1 MVDMT
6 YFQTLKRLLS
16 VFALVGAS
24 VLIPTSIAL
33 AHTDIVSTSPAANAD
48 VNVSQES
55 ISITF
60 SEPPLIDGA
69 AIVVMNEAG
78 DTLDSPAPTL
88 AGATLSIPWPT
99 DLTPGEV
106 LVTWRAT
113 ADDGHV
119 LSNEFSFKYTAAAES
134 GVAPSALPADA
145 GTGTPEPMMSALDTP
160 VTIALPLGDA
170 EISGSNNTFTIVAI
184 GALAGLIAVGLYL
197 RRSR

>member
-6 YFQTLKRLLS
+6 YLQTLKRLLS
-16 VFALVGAS
+16 VFTLVGAS

-33 AHTDIVSTSPAANAD
+33 AHTDIVSTSPAANTD

-55 ISITF
+55 ISITL

-78 DTLDSPAPTL
+78 DILDSPAPAL
-88 AGATLSIPWPT
+88 AGATLTIPWPT

-113 ADDGHV
+113 AADGHV
-119 LSNEFSFKYTAAAES
+119 VSNEFRFKYTAAAES
-134 GVAPSALPADA
+134 GVA
-145 GTGTPEPMMSALDTP
+145 GTETPEPMMSALDTP
-160 VTIALPLGDA
+160 DTTALPLGDGQV
-170 EISGSNNTFTIVAI
+170 SGSNNTLTIVAI
-184 GALAGLIAVGLYL
+184 SALAGLIAVGPYL
-197 RRSR
+197 RRGR

>member
-6 YFQTLKRLLS
+6 YFQTSKRLLS
-16 VFALVGAS
+16 VLALVGAS
-24 VLIPTSIAL
+24 VLGPISTAL
-33 AHTDIVSTSPAANAD
+33 AHTEIVSTSPAAKAD

-60 SEPPLIDGA
+60 SEPPLVDGA

-78 DTLDSPAPTL
+78 DILDSPAPTL
-88 AGATLSIPWPT
+88 AGATLSIPWPL
-99 DLTPGEV
+99 DLTPGIV

-160 VTIALPLGDA
+160 ITTALPLA
-170 EISGSNNTFTIVAI
+170 EDETSGASNTAAIVAI
-184 GALAGLIAVGLYL
+184 AALAGLIAVGLYL

>member
-33 AHTDIVSTSPAANAD
+33 AHTEIVSTSPAANAD

-88 AGATLSIPWPT
+88 AGATLSIPWP
-99 DLTPGEV
+99 
-106 LVTWRAT
+106 
-113 ADDGHV
+113 
-119 LSNEFSFKYTAAAES
+119 
-134 GVAPSALPADA
+134 
-145 GTGTPEPMMSALDTP
+145 MMSALDTP
-160 VTIALPLGDA
+160 VTTALPPGDA
-170 EISGSNNTFTIVAI
+170 EISGSNNTLTIVAI
-184 GALAGLIAVGLYL
+184 GALSGLIAVGLYI

>member
-145 GTGTPEPMMSALDTP
+145 GTGTPEPMMSALDAP
-160 VTIALPLGDA
+160 VTTALPLGDA

-184 GALAGLIAVGLYL
+184 GALFGLIAVGLYL

>member
-6 YFQTLKRLLS
+6 YFQTSKRLLS
-16 VFALVGAS
+16 VLTLVGAY
-24 VLIPTSIAL
+24 VLGPISTAL
-33 AHTDIVSTSPAANAD
+33 AHTDIVSTSPAAEAD

-60 SEPPLIDGA
+60 SEPPLVDGA

-78 DTLDSPAPTL
+78 DILDSPAPTL
-88 AGATLSIPWPT
+88 AGATLSIPWPI

-119 LSNEFSFKYTAAAES
+119 LSDEFSFKYTAAAES
-134 GVAPSALPADA
+134 GAAPSALPADA

-160 VTIALPLGDA
+160 ITTALPLA
-170 EISGSNNTFTIVAI
+170 EDETAGASNTAAIVAI
-184 GALAGLIAVGLYL
+184 AALAGLIAIGLYL

>member
-33 AHTDIVSTSPAANAD
+33 AHTEIVSTSPAANAD

-134 GVAPSALPADA
+134 GVA

-160 VTIALPLGDA
+160 VTTALPLGDA
-170 EISGSNNTFTIVAI
+170 EISGSNNTLTIVAI
-184 GALAGLIAVGLYL
+184 GALSGLIAVGLYI

>member
-1 MVDMT
+1 MRIIPT
-6 YFQTLKRLLS
+6 SRRLLS
-16 VFALVGAS
+16 ILALVGLYLFAP
-24 VLIPTSIAL
+24 VTTAV
-33 AHTDIVSTSPAANAD
+33 AHTEIVSTSPAANTD
-48 VNVSQES
+48 VNESQES

-99 DLTPGEV
+99 DLTPGQV

-119 LSNEFSFKYTAAAES
+119 LSNEFSFKYAAAAES

-145 GTGTPEPMMSALDTP
+145 GTGTPEPMMSALDAPIT
-160 VTIALPLGDA
+160 TALPLA
-170 EISGSNNTFTIVAI
+170 EDGTSGASNTAAIVAI
-184 GALAGLIAVGLYL
+184 SALAGLIAIGLYL

>member
-1 MVDMT
+1 MVDMS
-6 YFQTLKRLLS
+6 YLQNSKHLFS
-16 VFALVGAS
+16 VLALVGTS
-24 VLIPTSIAL
+24 VLGPISTAL
-33 AHTDIVSTSPAANAD
+33 AHTEIVSTSPVAEAD

-60 SEPPLIDGA
+60 SEPPLVNGA
-69 AIVVMNEAG
+69 AIVVMNEVG
-78 DTLDSPAPTL
+78 DILDSPAPTL
-88 AGATLSIPWPT
+88 AGATLSIPWPI

-113 ADDGHV
+113 AADGHV
-119 LSNEFSFKYTAAAES
+119 LSNEFSFKYTAAAET

-160 VTIALPLGDA
+160 VTTALPLA
-170 EISGSNNTFTIVAI
+170 EDETSGASNTAAIVAI
-184 GALAGLIAVGLYL
+184 SALAGLIAVGLYL

>member
-6 YFQTLKRLLS
+6 YFQTSKRLLS
-16 VFALVGAS
+16 VLALVGAS
-24 VLIPTSIAL
+24 VLGPISTAL
-33 AHTDIVSTSPAANAD
+33 AHTDVVSTSPTAEAD

-60 SEPPLIDGA
+60 SEPPLVDGA

-78 DTLDSPAPTL
+78 DILDSPAPTL
-88 AGATLSIPWPT
+88 AGATLSIPWPI

-119 LSNEFSFKYTAAAES
+119 LSDEFSFKYTAAAES

-160 VTIALPLGDA
+160 ITTALPLA
-170 EISGSNNTFTIVAI
+170 EDETAGASNTAAIVAI
-184 GALAGLIAVGLYL
+184 AALAGLIAIGLYL

>member
-1 MVDMT
+1 MRIIPT
-6 YFQTLKRLLS
+6 SRRLLS
-16 VFALVGAS
+16 ILALVGLYLFAP
-24 VLIPTSIAL
+24 VTTAV
-33 AHTDIVSTSPAANAD
+33 AHTEIVSTSPAANTD

-60 SEPPLIDGA
+60 SEPPLVAGA
-69 AIVVMNEAG
+69 AIVVMTEAG
-78 DTLDSPAPTL
+78 DILDSPAPTL
-88 AGATLSIPWPT
+88 AGATLSIPWPI

-160 VTIALPLGDA
+160 ITTALPLA
-170 EISGSNNTFTIVAI
+170 EDETSGASNTAAIVAI
-184 GALAGLIAVGLYL
+184 AAMAGLIAVGLYL

>member
-1 MVDMT
+1 MT

-145 GTGTPEPMMSALDTP
+145 GTGTPEPMMSALDAP
-160 VTIALPLGDA
+160 VTTALPLGDA

-184 GALAGLIAVGLYL
+184 GALSGLIAVGLYL

>member
-78 DTLDSPAPTL
+78 DTLDSPVPTL
-88 AGATLSIPWPT
+88 AGATLSIPWPA

-119 LSNEFSFKYTAAAES
+119 LSDEFSFKYTAAAES

-160 VTIALPLGDA
+160 VTTALPLGDA

-184 GALAGLIAVGLYL
+184 GALSGLIAVGLYL

>member
-6 YFQTLKRLLS
+6 YFQTLTRQLS

-24 VLIPTSIAL
+24 VLIPTSIAW
-33 AHTDIVSTSPAANAD
+33 AHTDLVSTSPAASTD

-69 AIVVMNEAG
+69 AIVVMNKAG

-134 GVAPSALPADA
+134 GVAPSALPADT

-160 VTIALPLGDA
+160 VTTALPPGDA

>member
-1 MVDMT
+1 MT

-33 AHTDIVSTSPAANAD
+33 AHTDIVSTSPAANGE

-145 GTGTPEPMMSALDTP
+145 GTGTPEPMMSALDAP
-160 VTIALPLGDA
+160 VTTALPLGDA

-184 GALAGLIAVGLYL
+184 GALSGLIAVGLYL

>member
-24 VLIPTSIAL
+24 VLIPTSITL

-145 GTGTPEPMMSALDTP
+145 GTGTPEPMMSALDAP
-160 VTIALPLGDA
+160 VTTALPLGDA

-184 GALAGLIAVGLYL
+184 GALSGLIAVGLYL

>member
-1 MVDMT
+1 MRIPT
-6 YFQTLKRLLS
+6 SRRLLS
-16 VFALVGAS
+16 ILALVGLYLFAP
-24 VLIPTSIAL
+24 VTTAV
-33 AHTDIVSTSPAANAD
+33 AHTEIVSTSPAANTD
-48 VNVSQES
+48 VNESQES

-60 SEPPLIDGA
+60 SELPLVAGA
-69 AIVVMNEAG
+69 AIVVMTEAG
-78 DTLDSPAPTL
+78 DILDSPAPIL
-88 AGATLSIPWPT
+88 AGATLSIPWPI

-160 VTIALPLGDA
+160 ITTALPLA
-170 EISGSNNTFTIVAI
+170 EDETSGASNTAAIVAI
-184 GALAGLIAVGLYL
+184 SALAGLIAVGLYL

>member
-6 YFQTLKRLLS
+6 YFQTIKRLLS

-33 AHTDIVSTSPAANAD
+33 AHTNIVSTSPAANAD

-145 GTGTPEPMMSALDTP
+145 GTGTPEPMMSALDAP
-160 VTIALPLGDA
+160 VTTALPLGDA

-184 GALAGLIAVGLYL
+184 GALSGLIAVGLYL

>member
-1 MVDMT
+1 MT
-6 YFQTLKRLLS
+6 YFQTLKRPLS
-16 VFALVGAS
+16 VFALAGAS
-24 VLIPTSIAL
+24 LLIPTSIAL

-119 LSNEFSFKYTAAAES
+119 LSNEFSFKYTSAAES
-134 GVAPSALPADA
+134 GVA
-145 GTGTPEPMMSALDTP
+145 GTGTPEPMMSALDAP
-160 VTIALPLGDA
+160 VTTALPSEDA

>member
-1 MVDMT
+1 MT

-160 VTIALPLGDA
+160 VTTALPLGDA

>member
-6 YFQTLKRLLS
+6 YFQNSKSLLS
-16 VFALVGAS
+16 VLALVGAS
-24 VLIPTSIAL
+24 VLGPISTTL
-33 AHTDIVSTSPAANAD
+33 AHTEIVSTSPAAKTD

-60 SEPPLIDGA
+60 SEPPLVDGA

-78 DTLDSPAPTL
+78 DILDSPAPTL
-88 AGATLSIPWPT
+88 AGATLSIPWPL
-99 DLTPGEV
+99 DLTPGIV

-160 VTIALPLGDA
+160 ITTALPLA
-170 EISGSNNTFTIVAI
+170 EDETSGASNTAAIVAI
-184 GALAGLIAVGLYL
+184 AALAGLIAVGLYL

>member
-1 MVDMT
+1 MT

-33 AHTDIVSTSPAANAD
+33 AHADIVSTSPAANAD

-145 GTGTPEPMMSALDTP
+145 GTGTPEPMMSALDAP
-160 VTIALPLGDA
+160 VTTALPLGDA

-184 GALAGLIAVGLYL
+184 GALSGLIAVGLYL

>member
-6 YFQTLKRLLS
+6 YFQTSKRLLS
-16 VFALVGAS
+16 VLALVGAS
-24 VLIPTSIAL
+24 VLGPISTAL
-33 AHTDIVSTSPAANAD
+33 AHTDIVSTSPAAEAD

-60 SEPPLIDGA
+60 SEPPLVDGA
-69 AIVVMNEAG
+69 AIVVMDEAG
-78 DTLDSPAPTL
+78 DILDSPAPTL
-88 AGATLSIPWPT
+88 AGATLSIPWPI

-119 LSNEFSFKYTAAAES
+119 LSDEFSFKYTAAAES

-160 VTIALPLGDA
+160 ITTALPLA
-170 EISGSNNTFTIVAI
+170 EDGTSGASNTAAIVAI
-184 GALAGLIAVGLYL
+184 SALAGLIAIGLYL

>member
-1 MVDMT
+1 MVDVSC
-6 YFQTLKRLLS
+6 FQTSKRLFS
-16 VFALVGAS
+16 VLALVAVS
-24 VLIPTSIAL
+24 VISPISTAM
-33 AHTDIVSTSPAANAD
+33 AHTEVVTTSPAAKTD

-60 SEPPLIDGA
+60 SEPPLIAGA

-78 DTLDSPAPTL
+78 DILNSPAPTL

-113 ADDGHV
+113 AADGHV
-119 LSNEFSFKYTAAAES
+119 LSNNFNFKYTAAAQS

-145 GTGTPEPMMSALDTP
+145 KIGTSEPMMSALDTSI
-160 VTIALPLGDA
+160 TTALPLTEDA
-170 EISGSNNTFTIVAI
+170 TSGASNAPAIVAI
-184 GALAGLIAVGLYL
+184 AALAGLIAIGFYL

>member
-1 MVDMT
+1 MT

-145 GTGTPEPMMSALDTP
+145 GTGTPEPMMSALDAP
-160 VTIALPLGDA
+160 VTTALPLGDA

-184 GALAGLIAVGLYL
+184 GALFGLIAVGLYL

>member
-6 YFQTLKRLLS
+6 YFQTSKRLLS
-16 VFALVGAS
+16 VLALVGAS
-24 VLIPTSIAL
+24 VLGPISTAL
-33 AHTDIVSTSPAANAD
+33 AHTDIVSTSPAAEAD

-60 SEPPLIDGA
+60 SEPPLVDGA

-78 DTLDSPAPTL
+78 DILDSPAPTL
-88 AGATLSIPWPT
+88 AGATLSIPWPI

-119 LSNEFSFKYTAAAES
+119 LSDEFSFKYTAAAES

-160 VTIALPLGDA
+160 ITTALPLA
-170 EISGSNNTFTIVAI
+170 EDETAGASNTAAIVAI
-184 GALAGLIAVGLYL
+184 AALAGLIAIGLYL

>member
-6 YFQTLKRLLS
+6 YFQTSKRLLS
-16 VFALVGAS
+16 VLTLVGAY
-24 VLIPTSIAL
+24 VLGPISTAL
-33 AHTDIVSTSPAANAD
+33 AHTDIVSTSPAAQAD

-60 SEPPLIDGA
+60 SEPPLVDGA
-69 AIVVMNEAG
+69 AIVVMDEAG
-78 DTLDSPAPTL
+78 DILDSPAPTL
-88 AGATLSIPWPT
+88 AGATLSIAWPN

-113 ADDGHV
+113 AADGHV
-119 LSNEFSFKYTAAAES
+119 LSGEFSFKYTAAAES
-134 GVAPSALPADA
+134 GVAPSALPADT

-160 VTIALPLGDA
+160 ITTAQPLA
-170 EISGSNNTFTIVAI
+170 EDETSGASNTAAIVAI
-184 GALAGLIAVGLYL
+184 AAMTGLIAVGLYL

>member
-33 AHTDIVSTSPAANAD
+33 AHADIVSTSPAANAD

-145 GTGTPEPMMSALDTP
+145 GTGTPEPMMSALDAP
-160 VTIALPLGDA
+160 VTTALPLGDA

-184 GALAGLIAVGLYL
+184 GALSGLIAVGLYL

>member
-6 YFQTLKRLLS
+6 YFQTSKRLLS
-16 VFALVGAS
+16 VFTLVGAY
-24 VLIPTSIAL
+24 VLGPISTAL
-33 AHTDIVSTSPAANAD
+33 AHTDIVSTSPAAQAD

-60 SEPPLIDGA
+60 SEPPLVDGA

-78 DTLDSPAPTL
+78 DILDSPAPTL
-88 AGATLSIPWPT
+88 AGATLSIPWPI

-119 LSNEFSFKYTAAAES
+119 LSDEFSFKYTAAAES

-160 VTIALPLGDA
+160 ITTAQPLA
-170 EISGSNNTFTIVAI
+170 EDETSGASNTAAIVAI
-184 GALAGLIAVGLYL
+184 AAMTGLIAVGLYL

>member
-6 YFQTLKRLLS
+6 YFQTSKRLLS
-16 VFALVGAS
+16 VLTLVGAY
-24 VLIPTSIAL
+24 VLGPISTAL
-33 AHTDIVSTSPAANAD
+33 AHTDIVSTSPAAEAD

-60 SEPPLIDGA
+60 SEPPLIEGA

-78 DTLDSPAPTL
+78 DILDSPAPTL
-88 AGATLSIPWPT
+88 AGATLSIPWPI

-119 LSNEFSFKYTAAAES
+119 LSDEFSFKYTAAAES

-160 VTIALPLGDA
+160 ITTALPLA
-170 EISGSNNTFTIVAI
+170 EDETAGASNTAAIVAI
-184 GALAGLIAVGLYL
+184 AALAGLIAIGLYL

>member
-1 MVDMT
+1 MT

>member
-1 MVDMT
+1 MVDVS
-6 YFQTLKRLLS
+6 YFQTSKRLIS
-16 VFALVGAS
+16 VLALVGAS
-24 VLIPTSIAL
+24 ALGPLSTAL
-33 AHTDIVSTSPAANAD
+33 AHTDIVSTSPAAKTD

-60 SEPPLIDGA
+60 SEPPLVAGA

-78 DTLDSPAPTL
+78 DILDSPTPTL
-88 AGATLSIPWPT
+88 AGATLSIPWPI

-119 LSNEFSFKYTAAAES
+119 LSDEFSFKYTAAAES
-134 GVAPSALPADA
+134 GVAPSALPANA

-160 VTIALPLGDA
+160 ITTALPLA
-170 EISGSNNTFTIVAI
+170 EDETSGASNTAAIVAI
-184 GALAGLIAVGLYL
+184 TAMAGLIAVGLYL

>member
-145 GTGTPEPMMSALDTP
+145 GTGTPEPMMSALDAP
-160 VTIALPLGDA
+160 VTTALPLGDA

-184 GALAGLIAVGLYL
+184 GALSGLIAVGLYL

>member
-1 MVDMT
+1 MT

-60 SEPPLIDGA
+60 SEPPLIAGA

-145 GTGTPEPMMSALDTP
+145 GTGTPEPMMSALDAP
-160 VTIALPLGDA
+160 VTTALPLGDA

-184 GALAGLIAVGLYL
+184 GALSGLIAVGLYL